1 MSQPHV
7 NKEMMDATREMV
19 RNEIADNPGLSQAGA
34 AQEAGVNASALSQWM
49 KGKYPGDND
58 RMAESMERWLTFRR
72 KKAAQTTALPKA
84 VTWCPTPTAKRISAA
99 LSYAHMAGD
108 ITVIFGGAG
117 VGKTETSKEYAAN
130 NPNVWHVTMT
140 PSTAVVGA
148 CLERVALK
156 MGLHVSGRAAK
167 IEMALM
173 ERLTGTDGLLI
184 IDEAQHL
191 NVRSLEALRS
201 IHDATGV
208 GLAILGNDL
217 VYAQMTGR
225 GVRSATFAQLFS
237 RIGKRVK
244 LLKPKEDDVK
254 ALCAS
259 WGVTARE
266 MVAFCEQIAAKPGAL
281 RMMVKTIRLG
291 QMVAGSRG
299 DTLAL
304 KHLKAAWRDL
314 EA

>member
-1 MSQPHV
+1 MSQTHV
-7 NKEMMDATREMV
+7 NEEIMNATREMV
-19 RNEIADNPGLSQAGA
+19 RNEIADNPSLSQAGA
-34 AQEAGVNASALSQWM
+34 AQEAGVNPSALSQWM
-49 KGKYPGDND
+49 KGKYPGDNVK
-58 RMAESMERWLTFRR
+58 MTESMERWLSFRR
-72 KKAAQTTALPKA
+72 KKAASVTTPVKA
-84 VTWCPTPTAKRISAA
+84 ATWCPTPTAKKIQAA

-117 VGKTETSKEYAAN
+117 VGKTETCTEYAGS

-140 PSTAVVGA
+140 PSTGVLGS

-156 MGLHVSGRAAK
+156 LGLHVSGRAAK
-167 IEMALM
+167 IEMAIM

-191 NVRSLEALRS
+191 NVRCLEALRS
-201 IHDATGV
+201 LHDATGV

-244 LLKPKEDDVK
+244 LLKPKGDDVK
-254 ALCAS
+254 TLCKS
-259 WGVTARE
+259 WNVTDKE
-266 MVAFCEQIAAKPGAL
+266 MVAFCQQIAEKPGAL

-291 QMVAGSRG
+291 QMVAGSMG
-299 DTLAL
+299 EALAL

-314 EA
+314 ES

>member
-1 MSQPHV
+1 MVHPPTGQE
-7 NKEMMDATREMV
+7 KIDDTRKRV
-19 RNEIADNPGLSQAGA
+19 LAEISANARLSQTGA

-49 KGKYPGDND
+49 KGKYPGDNA
-58 RMAESMERWLTFRR
+58 RITESMERWLGFRR
-72 KKAAQTTALPKA
+72 KRATSAIPFLKTD
-84 VTWCPTPTAKRISAA
+84 TWCPTPTAQKISAA
-99 LSYAHMAGD
+99 LSYAQMAHD
-108 ITVIFGGAG
+108 VTVIFGGAG
-117 VGKTETSKEYAAN
+117 VGKTETCKKYASS

-156 MGLHVSGRAAK
+156 LGLHISGRAAK
-167 IEMALM
+167 IEMAIM

-201 IHDATGV
+201 LHDATGV

-225 GVRSATFAQLFS
+225 GARSATFAQLFS

-244 LLKPKEDDVK
+244 LLKPKKEDVNT
-254 ALCAS
+254 LCKS
-259 WGVTARE
+259 WKITDAD
-266 MVAFCEQIAAKPGAL
+266 MIAFCQQTAEKPGAL
-281 RMMVKTIRLG
+281 RIMVKTIRLG

-299 DTLAL
+299 ERLAL

-314 EA
+314 ES